1 MPQVLEKGVKRMEK
15 RKKGAQPGNS
25 NALRHGKYSVARRAE
40 RRAAREAEHA
50 ERALRHAEWL
60 KTIPKTDYAS
70 IVEGLKRLK
79 HRLQ

>member
-1 MPQVLEKGVKRMEK
+1 MEK
-15 RKKGAQPGNS
+15 RKRGAQPGNS
-25 NALRHGKYSVARRAE
+25 NALRHGKYSVPRRAE
-40 RRAAREAEHA
+40 RRAAREAAHA

-79 HRLQ
+79 HGIQ